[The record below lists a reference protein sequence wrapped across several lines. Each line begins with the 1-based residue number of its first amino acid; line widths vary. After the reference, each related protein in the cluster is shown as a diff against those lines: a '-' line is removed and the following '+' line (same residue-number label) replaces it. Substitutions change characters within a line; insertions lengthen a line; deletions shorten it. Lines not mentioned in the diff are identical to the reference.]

1 MAEATRHRWLVGR
14 TGSLDD
20 LHLERDT
27 LPPAGPGEVT
37 VAVRAAGLN
46 LADVFAC
53 LGLYSATPPVPFTP
67 GLEAAGVVEAVG
79 PEGTP
84 GGPPGHGWRP
94 GDRVIALTRFG
105 SYATAINVD
114 ARYLRPLPAGWSFA
128 EGAAFAVQAL
138 TAWYALHTLARLQPS
153 DVVLVHSG
161 AGGVGLNALA
171 LIDACSARAVAT
183 VGSESKRGLLAERA
197 GLAPDRIIIRDR
209 RRFADQLDEA
219 LQAIGAP
226 GFDIILDG
234 IAGPFF
240 LPAFKRLQ
248 PEGRMVIFG
257 ASDMMPAGR
266 RTSRLRLLP
275 RYLRRPRI
283 DPLRMMSSNRS
294 VMAFNLIWLWDRV
307 DRLVGLYEPMAAVLR
322 TPPLVGR
329 AFPFGQAPD
338 ALRWMKTGE
347 SVGKIVL
354 EVA

>member
-1 MAEATRHRWLVGR
+1 V
-14 TGSLDD
+14 
-20 LHLERDT
+20 
-27 LPPAGPGEVT
+27 
-37 VAVRAAGLN
+37 
-46 LADVFAC
+46 
-53 LGLYSATPPVPFTP
+53 
-67 GLEAAGVVEAVG
+67 
-79 PEGTP
+79 
-84 GGPPGHGWRP
+84 WRP

-105 SYATAINVD
+105 GYATAINVD
-114 ARYLRPLPAGWSFA
+114 ARYLRALPDGWSFA
-128 EGAAFAVQAL
+128 EGAAFPVQAL
-138 TAWYALHTLARLQPS
+138 TAWYALHTLARVQPS

-183 VGSESKRGLLAERA
+183 VGSESKRGLLSSRA
-197 GLAPDRIIIRDR
+197 GLAAEQIIVRDR
-209 RRFADQLDEA
+209 RHFAAQLDDA
-219 LQAIGAP
+219 LGAVGAP
-226 GFDIILDG
+226 GLDIVLDG
-234 IAGPFF
+234 IAGPYFM
-240 LPAFKRLQ
+240 PAFKRLQ

-283 DPLRMMSSNRS
+283 DPIRMMSSNRS

-329 AFPFGQAPD
+329 TFPFGEAPA
-338 ALRWMKTGE
+338 ALRWMKTGD

-354 EVA
+354 EIA